1 METGLIPPALIIL
14 LAAVSGY
21 FSLMETALIECHRG
35 RLEKLSEDGDA
46 DAKAV
51 LEMTESPAPLN
62 VAQIGITFTGI
73 LAGVCAVLTIPLIA
87 AQINFL
93 EQAEIIS
100 AAAALIATTFI
111 FLLFGEFLPK
121 QAAKRDPENFLL
133 SRYKTFRLIV
143 AIMNPFVILLSK
155 IAGGLGFI
163 FGMNSNKNDAVTEDE
178 VLDLIEQGTEDGT
191 IEKSEQEMVDRI
203 FDVGDET
210 AYSLMTPR
218 VMIVWLD
225 LDDSLE
231 KNLKIVQESP
241 HTIFPVGYGSLDD
254 CRGLIYVKDLLDALL
269 KDGRDIDLEKLIRKA
284 NYVPRTMEAFRIV
297 EKFRSSGI
305 TEAMVNDEYGGVIG
319 FITLDDIVR
328 EIVDTSGDDKDNEPQ
343 FIKNKDNSWT
353 VDGLCDI
360 DEFKERFDI
369 ETLPD
374 EEHDHFQTMGGFLTA
389 CFGYIPKVGESYE
402 WNGFRF
408 KVKEMD
414 GVRIGKILITQ
425 IHLKADS

>member
-21 FSLMETALIECHRG
+21 FSLMETALIESHRG
-35 RLEKLSEDGDA
+35 RLEKLSEDGDKNA
-46 DAKAV
+46 DAV
-51 LEMTESPAPLN
+51 LKMIEAPAPLS
-62 VAQIGITFTGI
+62 VAQIGITFSGI

-93 EQAEIIS
+93 AEAEIIS
-100 AAAALIATTFI
+100 VAISIGVTTFI

-121 QAAKRDPENFLL
+121 QAAKRDPDNFLL
-133 SRYKTFRLIV
+133 NNYKMFRIIV
-143 AIMNPFVILLSK
+143 AIMNPFVILLTT
-155 IAGGLGFI
+155 IANGVGFI
-163 FGMNSNKNDAVTEDE
+163 FGTNSSKADAVTEDE

-203 FDVGDET
+203 FDIGDET

-218 VMIVWLD
+218 VMIIWLD
-225 LDDSLE
+225 LADDLE
-231 KNLKIVQESP
+231 KNLKIVRESP

-254 CRGLIYVKDLLDALL
+254 CRGLIYAKDLLDAVLS
-269 KDGRDIDLEKLIRKA
+269 DGREIELEKLVKKA
-284 NYVPRTMEAFRIV
+284 SYVPRTMEAFRIV

-319 FITLDDIVR
+319 FITLNDILR
-328 EIVDTSGDDKDNEPQ
+328 EIVDTSEDEEN
-343 FIKNKDNSWT
+343 FTRNKDNSWT

-369 ETLPD
+369 EALPD
-374 EEHDHFQTMGGFLTA
+374 EEQDHFQTMGGFLTS
-389 CFGYIPKVGESYE
+389 CFGYIPKVGEVYE

-408 KVKEMD
+408 KVKAMD
-414 GVRIGKILITQ
+414 GVRIDKISITK
-425 IHLKADS
+425 L

>member
-1 METGLIPPALIIL
+1 METELILPALIIL

-35 RLEKLSEDGDA
+35 RLEKLSDDGND

-51 LEMTESPAPLN
+51 LEMLESPAPLT

-73 LAGVCAVLTIPLIA
+73 LAGMCAVLTIPPLA
-87 AQINFL
+87 AMTNHYLAQ
-93 EQAEIIS
+93 EEIIF
-100 AAAALIATTFI
+100 AAVALAVTTFI

-121 QAAKRDPENFLL
+121 QAAKNNPEKFLL
-133 SRYKTFRLIV
+133 KHHKIFRVIV
-143 AIMNPFVILLSK
+143 TVMSPFVAVPTKVASSLAFVLGMNPD
-155 IAGGLGFI
+155 
-163 FGMNSNKNDAVTEDE
+163 KNDAVTEDE
-178 VLDLIEQGTEDGT
+178 VIDLIEQGTEDGT
-191 IEKSEQEMVDRI
+191 IEKSEQEMVGRI

-218 VMIVWLD
+218 VKIIWLD
-225 LDDSLE
+225 LNDDLE

-241 HTIFPVGYGSLDD
+241 HTIFPVGQGSLDD
-254 CRGLIYVKDLLDALL
+254 CRGLIYAKDLLDAVL
-269 KDGRDIDLEKLIRKA
+269 KDGREIDLAALIKKA
-284 NYVPRTMEAFRIV
+284 SYVPRTMEAFRVV

-319 FITLDDIVR
+319 FITLDDILE
-328 EIVDTSGDDKDNEPQ
+328 EIVDISDDEGLEQQ
-343 FIKNKDNSWT
+343 FKRNKDNSWT

-360 DEFKERFDI
+360 DEFKEQFGI

-374 EEHDHFQTMGGFLTA
+374 EEHDHFQTMGGFVTSL
-389 CFGYIPKVGESYE
+389 FGYIPKVGELRE

-408 KVKEMD
+408 KVKAMD
-414 GVRIGKILITQ
+414 GVRIKKISITK
-425 IHLKADS
+425 L

>member
-1 METGLIPPALIIL
+1 METGLIPPALIVL

-21 FSLMETALIECHRG
+21 FSLMETALIESHRG
-35 RLEKLSEDGDA
+35 RLEKLSEDGNKNA
-46 DAKAV
+46 AEV
-51 LEMTESPAPLN
+51 LTMLEAPAPLS

-73 LAGVCAVLTIPLIA
+73 LAGVCAILTSPTIAGLINSSIIPAVVIA
-87 AQINFL
+87 VGI
-93 EQAEIIS
+93 
-100 AAAALIATTFI
+100 TTFI

-133 SRYKTFRLIV
+133 NHYKTFRLIV
-143 AIMNPFVILLSK
+143 AIMNPFVILLST
-155 IAGGLGFI
+155 IAGGVGFI
-163 FGMNSNKNDAVTEDE
+163 FGMNSSKNDAVTEDE

-203 FDVGDET
+203 FDIGDET

-218 VMIVWLD
+218 VMIIWLD
-225 LDDSLE
+225 LADDLE
-231 KNLKIVQESP
+231 KNLKVVKESP

-254 CRGLIYVKDLLDALL
+254 CRGLIYAKDLLDAVLSN
-269 KDGRDIDLEKLIRKA
+269 GREINLESLIRKA
-284 NYVPRTMEAFRIV
+284 SYVPRTMEAFRIV

-328 EIVDTSGDDKDNEPQ
+328 EIVDTSGDEETEQQ
-343 FIKNKDNSWT
+343 FKRNKDDSWT

-360 DEFKERFDI
+360 DEFKERFNL

-374 EEHDHFQTMGGFLTA
+374 EEQDHFQTMGGFLTSR
-389 CFGYIPKVGESYE
+389 FGYIPKVGEVHE

-414 GVRIGKILITQ
+414 GVRIGKILITK
-425 IHLKADS
+425 ISDDS

>member
-1 METGLIPPALIIL
+1 MEIGLIPPALIIL

-46 DAKAV
+46 NAKAV
-51 LEMTESPAPLN
+51 LEMIESPAPLT
-62 VAQIGITFTGI
+62 VAQVGITCTGI
-73 LAGVCAVLTIPLIA
+73 LAGGCAILTSPTIA
-87 AQINFL
+87 AQINL
-93 EQAEIIS
+93 SILP
-100 AAAALIATTFI
+100 AAAIAVCVTTFI

-121 QAAKRDPENFLL
+121 QIAKHNPEKFLL
-133 SRYKTFRLIV
+133 NNHKLFRVIV
-143 AIMNPFVILLSK
+143 ALMNPFVILLST
-155 IAGGLGFI
+155 IAGGIGFI
-163 FGMNSNKNDAVTEDE
+163 FGMNSAKNDAVTEDE

-203 FDVGDET
+203 FDIGDET

-218 VMIVWLD
+218 VMIIWLD
-225 LDDSLE
+225 LDDDLE
-231 KNLKIVQESP
+231 KNLKIVQESS
-241 HTIFPVGYGSLDD
+241 HTIFPVGRGSLDD
-254 CRGLIYVKDLLDALL
+254 CRGLIYAKDLLDAVL
-269 KDGRDIDLEKLIRKA
+269 KDGREIDLEKLIKKA
-284 NYVPRTMEAFRIV
+284 SFIPRTMEALRIV

-319 FITLDDIVR
+319 FITLDDILR
-328 EIVDTSGDDKDNEPQ
+328 EIVDTSSETSTNEPQ
-343 FIKNKDNSWT
+343 FIKNKDGAWT

-360 DEFKERFDI
+360 DEFKERFGI

-374 EEHDHFQTMGGFLTA
+374 EEHDHFQTMGGFVTSL
-389 CFGYIPKVGESYE
+389 FGYIPKVGEVRE

-414 GVRIGKILITQ
+414 GVRIEKILIVQ
-425 IHLKADS
+425 L

>member
-1 METGLIPPALIIL
+1 MDLGLIPPVLIIL

-21 FSLMETALIECHRG
+21 FSLMETALIESHRG
-35 RLEKLSEDGDA
+35 RLEKLSEDGDKNA
-46 DAKAV
+46 AAV
-51 LEMTESPAPLN
+51 LAMLESPAALN

-73 LAGVCAVLTIPLIA
+73 MAGVCSILTSPTIAGLINSSIIPAAVIA
-87 AQINFL
+87 L
-93 EQAEIIS
+93 CV
-100 AAAALIATTFI
+100 TTFI

-121 QAAKRDPENFLL
+121 QAAKRDPENILL
-133 SRYKTFRLIV
+133 NRYKTFRVIV
-143 AIMNPFVILLSK
+143 AIMNPFVAILSK
-155 IAGGLGFI
+155 IAGGISFL
-163 FGMNSNKNDAVTEDE
+163 FGANSSPSDAVTEDE

-203 FDVGDET
+203 FDIGDET

-225 LDDSLE
+225 LADDLE

-241 HTIFPVGYGSLDD
+241 YTIFPVGYGSLDD
-254 CRGLIYVKDLLDALL
+254 CRGLIYAKDLLDAILTN
-269 KDGRDIDLEKLIRKA
+269 GRDKIDLEKLIKKA
-284 NYVPRTMEAFRIV
+284 SYVPRTMEAFRIV

-319 FITLDDIVR
+319 FITLDDIVS
-328 EIVDTSGDDKDNEPQ
+328 EIVDTAGDEETEQQ
-343 FIKNKDNSWT
+343 FKRNKDNSWT

-360 DEFKERFDI
+360 DEFKERFDL

-374 EEHDHFQTMGGFLTA
+374 EERDHFQTMGGFVTSQ
-389 CFGYIPKVGESYE
+389 FGYIPKVGEVRE

-414 GVRIGKILITQ
+414 GVRIGKILITR
-425 IHLKADS
+425 L

>member
-1 METGLIPPALIIL
+1 MDTGLVPPALIIL

-35 RLEKLSEDGDA
+35 RLEKLSEDDNA
-46 DAKAV
+46 DANAV
-51 LEMTESPAPLN
+51 LEMVDSPAPLT

-73 LAGVCAVLTIPLIA
+73 LAGVCAILTSPTIA
-87 AQINFL
+87 GLTKLSLLPA
-93 EQAEIIS
+93 S
-100 AAAALIATTFI
+100 AIAICITTFI

-121 QAAKRDPENFLL
+121 QAAKRDPESFLL
-133 SRYKTFRLIV
+133 NHYKTFRLIV
-143 AIMNPFVILLSK
+143 AIMNPFVALLSA
-155 IAGGLGFI
+155 IAGGVAFV
-163 FGMNSNKNDAVTEDE
+163 FGMNSNQNDVVTEDE
-178 VLDLIEQGTEDGT
+178 VKDLIEQGTEDGT

-203 FDVGDET
+203 FDIGDET

-225 LDDSLE
+225 LDDDLE

-254 CRGLIYVKDLLDALL
+254 CRGLIYAKDLLDAVL
-269 KDGRDIDLEKLIRKA
+269 KDGRNIDLAALIKKA

-319 FITLDDIVR
+319 FITLDDILS
-328 EIVDTSGDDKDNEPQ
+328 EIVDTSDDDKENETQ
-343 FIKNKDNSWT
+343 FIKNKDDSWT

-360 DEFKERFDI
+360 DEFKERFGF

-374 EEHDHFQTMGGFLTA
+374 EEHDHFTTMGGFLTS
-389 CFGYIPKVGESYE
+389 CFGYIPKVGEVHE

-414 GVRIGKILITQ
+414 GFRIGKILIKK
-425 IHLKADS
+425 L

>member
-14 LAAVSGY
+14 SAAVSGY
-21 FSLMETALIECHRG
+21 FSLMETALIESHRG
-35 RLEKLSEDGDA
+35 RLEKLSEEGDDKA
-46 DAKAV
+46 AAV
-51 LEMTESPAPLN
+51 LKMLEAPAPLS
-62 VAQIGITFTGI
+62 VAQIGI
-73 LAGVCAVLTIPLIA
+73 
-87 AQINFL
+87 
-93 EQAEIIS
+93 
-100 AAAALIATTFI
+100 TTFI

-121 QAAKRDPENFLL
+121 QAAKRDPENILL
-133 SRYKTFRLIV
+133 NHYKTFRLIV
-143 AIMNPFVILLSK
+143 ALMNPFVSLLTA
-155 IAGGLGFI
+155 IAGGVGFI
-163 FGMNSNKNDAVTEDE
+163 FGMNSAKSDAVTEDE

-203 FDVGDET
+203 FDIGDET

-218 VMIVWLD
+218 VKIVWLD
-225 LDDSLE
+225 LTDELE
-231 KNLKIVQESP
+231 KNLKVVQESP
-241 HTIFPVGYGSLDD
+241 YTIFPVGYGSLDD
-254 CRGLIYVKDLLDALL
+254 CRGLIYAKDLLDAVLSN
-269 KDGRDIDLEKLIRKA
+269 GREVDLEKLIKKA
-284 NYVPRTMEAFRIV
+284 SYVPRTMEAFRIV

-328 EIVDTSGDDKDNEPQ
+328 EIVDTAGDEETEQQ
-343 FIKNKDNSWT
+343 FTRNKDNSWT

-374 EEHDHFQTMGGFLTA
+374 EEHDHFQTMGGFLTS
-389 CFGYIPKVGESYE
+389 CFGYIPKVGEVYE

-414 GVRIGKILITQ
+414 GVRIGKILVF
-425 IHLKADS
+425 KD

>member
-1 METGLIPPALIIL
+1 MPALIII

-21 FSLMETALIECHRG
+21 FSLMETALIESHRG
-35 RLEKLSEDGDA
+35 RLEKLSEDGDKNA
-46 DAKAV
+46 AAV
-51 LEMTESPAPLN
+51 LRMLDSPTPLN
-62 VAQIGITFTGI
+62 VAQVGITFTGI
-73 LAGVCAVLTIPLIA
+73 LAGVCAVLTVPLIA
-87 AQINFL
+87 AQINL
-93 EQAEIIS
+93 SVLPS
-100 AAAALIATTFI
+100 AAIALCITTFI

-121 QAAKRDPENFLL
+121 QAAKRNPEKFLL
-133 SRYKTFRLIV
+133 SNYKMFRVIV
-143 AIMNPFVILLSK
+143 MIMNPFVAVLSK
-155 IAGGLGFI
+155 IADGISFI
-163 FGMNSNKNDAVTEDE
+163 FGGNSSQNDAVTEDE

-203 FDVGDET
+203 FDIGDET

-218 VMIVWLD
+218 VMIIWLD
-225 LDDSLE
+225 LADDLE

-254 CRGLIYVKDLLDALL
+254 CRGLIYAKDLLDAVL
-269 KDGRDIDLEKLIRKA
+269 KNGREIDLENLIKKA
-284 NYVPRTMEAFRIV
+284 SYVPRTMEAFRIV

-319 FITLDDIVR
+319 FITLDDILR
-328 EIVDTSGDDKDNEPQ
+328 EIVDTSGDDNENEPQ

-360 DEFKERFDI
+360 DEFKERFGI

-374 EEHDHFQTMGGFLTA
+374 EEHDHFQTMGGFLTSR
-389 CFGYIPKVGESYE
+389 FGYIPKVGEVHE

-414 GVRIGKILITQ
+414 GVRIGKILITR
-425 IHLKADS
+425 LD

>member
-1 METGLIPPALIIL
+1 MPPVLIIL

-35 RLEKLSEDGDA
+35 RLEKLSDDGNA

-51 LEMTESPAPLN
+51 LELIESPSALS

-93 EQAEIIS
+93 AEAEIIS
-100 AAAALIATTFI
+100 VAISIGVTTFI

-121 QAAKRDPENFLL
+121 QAAKRDPDNFLL
-133 SRYKTFRLIV
+133 NNYKMFRIIV
-143 AIMNPFVILLSK
+143 AIMNPFVILLTT
-155 IAGGLGFI
+155 IANGVGFI
-163 FGMNSNKNDAVTEDE
+163 FGTNSSKADAVTEDE

-203 FDVGDET
+203 FDIGDET

-218 VMIVWLD
+218 VMIIWLD
-225 LDDSLE
+225 LADDLE
-231 KNLKIVQESP
+231 KNLKIVRESP

-254 CRGLIYVKDLLDALL
+254 CRGLIYAKDLLDAVLS
-269 KDGRDIDLEKLIRKA
+269 DGREIELEKLVKKA
-284 NYVPRTMEAFRIV
+284 SYGPRTMEAFRIV

-319 FITLDDIVR
+319 FITLNDILR
-328 EIVDTSGDDKDNEPQ
+328 EIVDTSEDEEN
-343 FIKNKDNSWT
+343 FTRNKDNSWT

-369 ETLPD
+369 EALPD
-374 EEHDHFQTMGGFLTA
+374 EEQDHFQTMGGFLTS
-389 CFGYIPKVGESYE
+389 CFGYIPKVGEVYE

-408 KVKEMD
+408 KVKAMD
-414 GVRIGKILITQ
+414 GVRIDKILITK
-425 IHLKADS
+425 L

>member
-1 METGLIPPALIIL
+1 MEVSLETGLIAPALIIL

-46 DAKAV
+46 NAEAV
-51 LEMTESPAPLN
+51 LKMLEAPAPLS

-73 LAGVCAVLTIPLIA
+73 MAGVCAILTSPTIAGLINSSIIP
-87 AQINFL
+87 
-93 EQAEIIS
+93 
-100 AAAALIATTFI
+100 ALIIAVGVTTFI

-121 QAAKRDPENFLL
+121 LAAKRDPEKLL
-133 SRYKTFRLIV
+133 LNRYKTFRLIV
-143 AIMNPFVILLSK
+143 MLMTPLVALLSTV
-155 IAGGLGFI
+155 ANGVAFV
-163 FGMNSNKNDAVTEDE
+163 FGMNTSKNDAVTEDE

-203 FDVGDET
+203 FDIGDET

-225 LDDSLE
+225 LADDLE
-231 KNLKIVQESP
+231 KNLQIVQDSP
-241 HTIFPVGYGSLDD
+241 HTIFPVGAGSLDD
-254 CRGLIYVKDLLDALL
+254 CRGLIYAKDLLDAVL
-269 KDGRDIDLEKLIRKA
+269 KDGRNIDLNALIRKA
-284 NYVPRTMEAFRIV
+284 SYVPRTMEAFRIV

-319 FITLDDIVR
+319 FITLDDILS
-328 EIVDTSGDDKDNEPQ
+328 EIVDTSGDEETDRQ
-343 FIKNKDNSWT
+343 FKRNKDNSWT

-360 DEFKERFDI
+360 DEFKERFGI

-374 EEHDHFQTMGGFLTA
+374 EEHDHFQTMGGFLTSQ
-389 CFGYIPKVGESYE
+389 FGYIPKVGEVRE

-408 KVKEMD
+408 KVKAMD
-414 GVRIGKILITQ
+414 GVRIAKILITR
-425 IHLKADS
+425 LDGSD

>member
-1 METGLIPPALIIL
+1 METGLILPALIIL

-21 FSLMETALIECHRG
+21 FSLMETALIESHRG
-35 RLEKLSEDGDA
+35 RLEKLSDDGNEDA
-46 DAKAV
+46 RAV
-51 LEMTESPAPLN
+51 LSMIESPAPLS

-73 LAGVCAVLTIPLIA
+73 LAGVCAVLVSPLIA
-87 AQINFL
+87 AQINFV
-93 EQAEIIS
+93 EHAQIIS
-100 AAAALIATTFI
+100 AVIALCVTTFI
-111 FLLFGEFLPK
+111 LLLFGEFLPK
-121 QAAKRDPENFLL
+121 LAAKRDPEHFLL
-133 SRYKTFRLIV
+133 SRYKMFRVIV
-143 AIMNPFVILLSK
+143 MLMNPFVAMLTAIANGVAFVFGVNTSK
-155 IAGGLGFI
+155 
-163 FGMNSNKNDAVTEDE
+163 SDAVTEDE

-203 FDVGDET
+203 FDIGDET

-225 LDDSLE
+225 LDDGLE
-231 KNLKIVQESP
+231 KNLQIVQDSP

-254 CRGLIYVKDLLDALL
+254 CRGLIYAKDLLDAVL
-269 KDGRDIDLEKLIRKA
+269 KDGRNIDLSKLIRKA
-284 NYVPRTMEAFRIV
+284 SYVPRTMEALRIV

-319 FITLDDIVR
+319 FITLDDILR
-328 EIVDTSGDDKDNEPQ
+328 EIVDTEGDEETFKR
-343 FIKNKDNSWT
+343 NKDNSWT

-360 DEFKERFDI
+360 DEFKERFGI

-374 EEHDHFQTMGGFLTA
+374 EDHDHFQTMGGFVTA
-389 CFGYIPKVGESYE
+389 CFGYIPKVGEVHE

-414 GVRIGKILITQ
+414 GVRIGKIVITK
-425 IHLKADS
+425 L

>member
-1 METGLIPPALIIL
+1 METSLILPALIIF
-14 LAAVSGY
+14 LAVVSGY

-35 RLEKLSEDGDA
+35 RLEKLSEDGDENA
-46 DAKAV
+46 RAV
-51 LEMTESPAPLN
+51 LAMIDSPAPLA

-73 LAGVCAVLTIPLIA
+73 LAGVCAVLTSSLIA
-87 AQINFL
+87 ERIAFL

-100 AAAALIATTFI
+100 AVIALCVTTFI

-133 SRYKTFRLIV
+133 NRYKTFRVIV
-143 AIMNPFVILLSK
+143 TLMNPLVSMLT
-155 IAGGLGFI
+155 ATANALGFL
-163 FGMNSNKNDAVTEDE
+163 FGMNSKQNDAVTEDE

-203 FDVGDET
+203 FDIGDET

-225 LDDSLE
+225 LTNDLE
-231 KNLKIVQESP
+231 KNLQIVQDSS

-254 CRGLIYVKDLLDALL
+254 CRGLLFAKDLLDAVL
-269 KDGRDIDLEKLIRKA
+269 KNGLDINLEKLVRKA
-284 NYVPRTMEAFRIV
+284 SYVPRTMEAFRIV
-297 EKFRSSGI
+297 EKFKASGI

-319 FITLDDIVR
+319 FITLDDIVK
-328 EIVDTSGDDKDNEPQ
+328 EIVDTSGAEDSDQQ
-343 FIKNKDNSWT
+343 FTRNKDNSWT
-353 VDGLCDI
+353 VNGLCDI
-360 DEFKERFDI
+360 DEFKERFGI

-374 EEHDHFQTMGGFLTA
+374 EEHDHFQTMGGFVTSR
-389 CFGYIPKVGESYE
+389 FGYIPKVGEVAE

-414 GVRIGKILITQ
+414 GVRVGKILITR
-425 IHLKADS
+425 LD

>member
-14 LAAVSGY
+14 LAVVSGY

-35 RLEKLSEDGDA
+35 RLEKLSEDGDKNA
-46 DAKAV
+46 TAV
-51 LEMTESPAPLN
+51 LSMLESPSPLS
-62 VAQIGITFTGI
+62 VAQIGITFSGI
-73 LAGVCAVLTIPLIA
+73 LAGVCAILTSPTIAGLINLSIVPA
-87 AQINFL
+87 AVI
-93 EQAEIIS
+93 
-100 AAAALIATTFI
+100 ALCVTAFI

-121 QAAKRDPENFLL
+121 QIAKHNPEKFLL
-133 SRYKTFRLIV
+133 NNHKLFRLIV
-143 AIMNPFVILLSK
+143 ALMNPFVALLSA
-155 IAGGLGFI
+155 IAGGIGFI
-163 FGMNSNKNDAVTEDE
+163 FGMNSSKNDAVTEDE

-203 FDVGDET
+203 FDIGDET

-218 VMIVWLD
+218 VMIIWLD
-225 LDDSLE
+225 LADDLE

-254 CRGLIYVKDLLDALL
+254 CRGLIYAKDLLDAVLT
-269 KDGRDIDLEKLIRKA
+269 DGREIDLEKLVKKA
-284 NYVPRTMEAFRIV
+284 SFIPRTMEALRIV
-297 EKFRSSGI
+297 EKFRASGI

-319 FITLDDIVR
+319 FITLDDILR
-328 EIVDTSGDDKDNEPQ
+328 EIVDTSGDEETEQQ
-343 FIKNKDNSWT
+343 FKRNKDNSWT

-360 DEFKERFDI
+360 DEFKERFNI

-374 EEHDHFQTMGGFLTA
+374 EEHDHFQTMGGFLTS
-389 CFGYIPKVGESYE
+389 CFGYIPKVGEVYE

-414 GVRIGKILITQ
+414 GVRIGKILIRK
-425 IHLKADS
+425 L

>member
-21 FSLMETALIECHRG
+21 FSLIETALIESHRG
-35 RLEKLSEDGDA
+35 RLEKLSEEGDDKA
-46 DAKAV
+46 AAV
-51 LEMTESPAPLN
+51 LKMLEAPAPLS

-73 LAGVCAVLTIPLIA
+73 LAGVCAILTSPTIAGLINSSLVPA
-87 AQINFL
+87 VV
-93 EQAEIIS
+93 
-100 AAAALIATTFI
+100 IAVGITTFI

-121 QAAKRDPENFLL
+121 QAAKRDPEKILL
-133 SRYKTFRLIV
+133 NNYKTFRLIV
-143 AIMNPFVILLSK
+143 LLMNPFVSLLTA
-155 IAGGLGFI
+155 IAGGVGFI
-163 FGMNSNKNDAVTEDE
+163 FGMNSSKNDAVTEDE

-203 FDVGDET
+203 FDIGDET

-218 VMIVWLD
+218 VKIVWLD
-225 LDDSLE
+225 LDDDLE
-231 KNLKIVQESP
+231 KNLKVVQESP
-241 HTIFPVGYGSLDD
+241 YTIFPVGNGSLDD
-254 CRGLIYVKDLLDALL
+254 CRGLIYAKDLLDAVLSN
-269 KDGRDIDLEKLIRKA
+269 GREVDLEKLIKKA
-284 NYVPRTMEAFRIV
+284 SYVPRTMEAFRIV
-297 EKFRSSGI
+297 EKFRASGI

-328 EIVDTSGDDKDNEPQ
+328 EIVDTAGDEETEQ
-343 FIKNKDNSWT
+343 QITRNKDNSWT

-360 DEFKERFDI
+360 DEFKEQFDI

-374 EEHDHFQTMGGFLTA
+374 EEHDHFQTMGGFLTS
-389 CFGYIPKVGESYE
+389 CFGYIPKVGEAYE

-414 GVRIGKILITQ
+414 GVRIGKILITK
-425 IHLKADS
+425 L